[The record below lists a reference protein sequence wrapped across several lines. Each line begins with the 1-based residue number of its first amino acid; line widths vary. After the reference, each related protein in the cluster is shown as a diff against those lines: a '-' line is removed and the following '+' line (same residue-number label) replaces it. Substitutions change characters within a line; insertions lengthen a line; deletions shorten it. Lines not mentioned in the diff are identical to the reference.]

1 MSLLFPRHNFN
12 FWRKWYNSKYRN
24 NTIYNSCI
32 YTFISFSKIDF
43 ISAGTSNYI
52 NSCTDIRVSL
62 FNLIT
67 KEEEKMNTR
76 MLILLAILCY
86 GSFVLDIIIG
96 KYYVISMIS
105 YGFYTLLINGMII
118 NKITIPDVNMIW
130 LTIILSTTFSLY
142 FIYTIYKLI
151 KAITR
156 NETNEK
162 EELKDTGGDTVVWRK
177 IS

>member
-1 MSLLFPRHNFN
+1 
-12 FWRKWYNSKYRN
+12 
-24 NTIYNSCI
+24 
-32 YTFISFSKIDF
+32 
-43 ISAGTSNYI
+43 
-52 NSCTDIRVSL
+52 
-62 FNLIT
+62 
-67 KEEEKMNTR
+67 MNTQ

-86 GSFVLDIIIG
+86 GSFILDIIIS